1 MDKIN
6 IWDLSLIILERSFT
20 GKNPPEETK
29 VKARFKES
37 NVLIEKKF
45 NNININTVKDEYN
58 IKILVACFKLSE
70 LLNVVKLVN
79 VFLKLSS

>member
-1 MDKIN
+1 MDIT
-6 IWDLSLIILERSFT
+6 ITWELSFIIFENSLT
-20 GKNPPEETK
+20 GKNQPDEII

-45 NNININTVKDEYN
+45 NNININIVKDEYN

-70 LLNVVKLVN
+70 LLNEVKLVN